1 MKFFIVALIVLS
13 LVFFVA
19 FIAVFIRKTKLKQS
33 EDLDIVTWL
42 HVAFG
47 ELTEEEKK
55 KYEKYKAKKD
65 EEDKEQKDF
74 VEKIENAKK
83 ENQNLEQIM
92 LIFDE
97 LTKKYPYYGYFIKK
111 ADLYIE
117 NRNYDKALCE
127 YKKAISSINA
137 REFYQYKSYT
147 YHLIS
152 QMYLNIEDYL
162 NAIKYASK
170 AISVH
175 KGGDVDVDF
184 VEDFTF
190 DPLMYSKDMAFED
203 RAEIYFKIKKYDLAL
218 KDVKKAIAE
227 CALNS
232 RLIFHIKIL
241 IELKR
246 YDEAE
251 KLCIKYFQKDKTNFA
266 NYNACKG
273 YIAQAQNDFKEAFE
287 FYTKAL
293 SEKKDELCFYETDII
308 RKNRVECY
316 KVIKSNV

>member
-1 MKFFIVALIVLS
+1 MKFFIIVLIVLS
-13 LVFFVA
+13 LLF
-19 FIAVFIRKTKLKQS
+19 FIAFFLVVISKIKLKQS
-33 EDLDIVTWL
+33 EDIDIVTWL

-65 EEDKEQKDF
+65 KEDDEQKYF
-74 VEKIENAKK
+74 VERIENAKK
-83 ENQNLEQIM
+83 ENQSLEQIM

-97 LTKKYPYYGYFIKK
+97 LTKKYPYYGYFIEK
-111 ADLYIE
+111 ADLYRE
-117 NRNYDKALCE
+117 NKKYDKALCE
-127 YKKAISSINA
+127 YKKAIGSINA
-137 REFYQYKSYT
+137 WTFYQYKSYI

-152 QMYLNIEDYL
+152 EMYLDIEDYQ

-175 KGGDVDVDF
+175 KGGYVDIFPDD
-184 VEDFTF
+184 DFTF
-190 DPLMYSKDMAFED
+190 NPLMYSKDMAFED
-203 RAEIYFKIKKYDLAL
+203 RAEIYFKTKKYDLAL

-227 CALNS
+227 CALES

-251 KLCIKYFQKDKTNFA
+251 KLCIKYFQRDEYNFA

-273 YIAQAQNDFKEAFE
+273 YIAHAQNDFIGAFD

-293 SEKKDELCFYETDII
+293 KEQKDILCFYETNTT
-308 RKNRVECY
+308 RKNRIECY
-316 KVIKSNV
+316 KIIKNCV

>member
-19 FIAVFIRKTKLKQS
+19 FIVVFIRKTKLKQS

-55 KYEKYKAKKD
+55 KYEEYKAQKD
-65 EEDKEQKDF
+65 KEDKEQKDF
-74 VEKIENAKK
+74 VERIENAKK

-97 LTKKYPYYGYFIKK
+97 LTKKYPYYSYFIEK

-117 NRNYDKALCE
+117 NKKYDKALCE
-127 YKKAISSINA
+127 YKKAIGSITS
-137 REFYQYKSYT
+137 RTFYQYKSYT

-152 QMYLNIEDYL
+152 DMYLDIEDYQ
-162 NAIKYASK
+162 NAIKYASR

-175 KGGDVDVDF
+175 KGGDVDV
-184 VEDFTF
+184 VSIEDFTF
-190 DPLMYSKDMAFED
+190 DPFMYSKDMAFED
-203 RAEIYFKIKKYDLAL
+203 RAEIYFETKRYDLAL

-227 CALNS
+227 CALDS

-251 KLCIKYFQKDKTNFA
+251 KLCVQYFQSDENNFA

-273 YIAQAQNDFKEAFE
+273 YIAHAQNDFTGAFE

-293 SEKKDELCFYETDII
+293 KEQKDVLCFYETDTV
-308 RKNRVECY
+308 RRNRVECY
-316 KVIKSNV
+316 KIIKNAV